1 MRALAPWAG
10 MGLFKGEIDR
20 LLDRFIEPR
29 LGTLGPGG
37 AWMPELDFSETKDAY
52 LAKLETPGVDP
63 KEMNVS
69 VRDGAL
75 VMTGEKTREMEE
87 KNDEKYYSMERVW
100 GAFTRT
106 IPLPGPVDVE
116 KITAAFK
123 DGVLTVTLPKAAAA
137 KGSFIPVKTT

>member
-29 LGTLGPGG
+29 LGALGPGG
-37 AWMPELDFSETKDAY
+37 RWMPELDFSETKDAY
-52 LAKLETPGVDP
+52 VAKLEAPGVDP

-87 KNDEKYYSMERVW
+87 KNDEKYYHMERAW
-100 GAFTRT
+100 GAFART

-116 KITAAFK
+116 KTTAAFK

>member
-20 LLDRFIEPR
+20 LVDRFIEPR

-52 LAKLETPGVDP
+52 LAKLEAPGVDP

-87 KNDEKYYSMERVW
+87 KNDEKYYRMERVW

-116 KITAAFK
+116 KTTAAFK
-123 DGVLTVTLPKAAAA
+123 DGVLTVTLPKVEETKPREIAIEV
-137 KGSFIPVKTT
+137 G